1 MHYKCTV
8 LVAVVTIMGHP
19 SESQDYVLLPGLNI
33 SGGGGWGWG
42 KMCLSRPI
50 SNVKVK
56 VTEL

>member
-33 SGGGGWGWG
+33 SGGGGGA
-42 KMCLSRPI
+42 KCAFQDLLVML
-50 SNVKVK
+50 K
-56 VTEL
+56 